1 MRVDRKNKKGSWR
14 ETKMKR
20 IILTLLAFAGIAG
33 AAIAQDYIGPAATPA
48 KPRPAP
54 PAAKPAPAPVAQGQ
68 AAPPAAGQSQPAPS
82 AGQGQAPGG
91 AAQQQVKMDINENF
105 GEWVLQCW
113 KQQTK
118 ACQILQREVE
128 AKTQKTILITTI
140 SAVPDKNYR
149 LMLLTPLGLRA
160 LPALPLVVDNS
171 QIDVPMQSCITNGC
185 VHVVELTSPQLAKLQ
200 GANDI
205 SLTLTALNGQRFGM
219 KVPVKGLKEALG
231 KMSQYLKS

>member
-1 MRVDRKNKKGSWR
+1 M
-14 ETKMKR
+14 TR

-54 PAAKPAPAPVAQGQ
+54 PAAKPAPAPAPVAQSQ
-68 AAPPAAGQSQPAPS
+68 AAPPAAGQGQAAP
-82 AGQGQAPGG
+82 AGQGQAPDG
-91 AAQQQVKMDINENF
+91 APQQQVKMDVNENY
-105 GEWVLQCW
+105 GEWLLQCW

-128 AKTQKTILITTI
+128 AKSQKTILITTI
-140 SAVPDKNYR
+140 SAVPDKSYR

-185 VHVVELTSPQLAKLQ
+185 IHVVELTSPQLAKLQ
-200 GANDI
+200 GASDI